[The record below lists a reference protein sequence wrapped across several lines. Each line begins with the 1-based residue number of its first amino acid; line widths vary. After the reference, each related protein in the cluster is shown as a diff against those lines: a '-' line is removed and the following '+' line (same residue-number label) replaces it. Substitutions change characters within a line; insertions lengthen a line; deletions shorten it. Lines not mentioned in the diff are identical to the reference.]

1 MSIIHNRQEKFGA
14 PGLLALVGIGMVV
27 GYSLHLAK
35 ACIWL
40 KLALRVAL
48 WPPSG
53 MACRSLS

>member
-14 PGLLALVGIGMVV
+14 PGLLALVGIGLVV

-40 KLALRVAL
+40 KLA
-48 WPPSG
+48 SG
-53 MACRSLS
+53 